1 MSRLAN
7 MEKAGYFPLPASVTD
22 LILTY
27 LTAPHR
33 GRVLDPCAG
42 EGVALLAL
50 ADNLGLEPFGV
61 ELHEGRA
68 KMAQEL
74 VQQWLVRRLQTSRT
88 AVLPSLPSR
97 RVLHD
102 SYMNLITTKGG
113 YNLLYLNPPYDHD
126 DEDGRLEYQ
135 WLKLCRPHLQP
146 GGVLVWVVPQH
157 LLKMAQA
164 ARYIAGWYDIED
176 VMLCP
181 FRAVAAILDV
191 GILAAFFNRN
201 DVFTMQ

>member
-1 MSRLAN
+1 MTRLAN
-7 MEKAGYFPLPASVTD
+7 IEKAGYFPLPASVTD

-68 KMAQEL
+68 KKAQEL

-88 AVLPSLPSR
+88 TVLPQLPSC

-102 SYMNLITTKGG
+102 GYMNLITTKGG

-135 WLKLCRPHLQP
+135 WLKQCRPHLQA
-146 GGVLVWVVPQH
+146 GGVLIWVVPQH
-157 LLKMAQA
+157 LLKMTQA
-164 ARYIAGWYDIED
+164 ARYIAGWYER
-176 VMLCP
+176 VEV
-181 FRAVAAILDV
+181 FRFPDPEYTRQVVLFGV
-191 GILAAFFNRN
+191 LRPHP
-201 DVFTMQ
+201 TPRQ